1 VLWASQKSPKWRFSG
16 DKGIQGVY
24 TGLPERFAGVR
35 LLIMMDDFEDSVTPE
50 EQTERGGKSGLIPIL
65 IGLVGIIVGVTGII
79 LANQAQKEVK
89 ALEAR
94 LAAAPDK
101 TEDLQ
106 QTVAGVDERLVKLGG
121 EFVKL
126 GRADRQIQEN
136 TQSAFNDLGGKVSS
150 NRDAINELSG
160 KMTELVEKLENWKP
174 GTRVAT
180 TSTDAGAMES
190 ASSAAPEE
198 GVYAIQSGDTL
209 SKVAKKFG
217 VSLSALMAANPTVN
231 PRALQIGQK
240 IVIP

>member
-1 VLWASQKSPKWRFSG
+1 MQKF
-16 DKGIQGVY
+16 GVERDLRRLY
-24 TGLPERFAGVR
+24 GLARAVCRGT
-35 LLIMMDDFEDSVTPE
+35 LHIMMDDFEDSVTPE
-50 EQTERGGKSGLIPIL
+50 EQSERGGKGGLIAIMIGIL
-65 IGLVGIIVGVTGII
+65 GIVVGVTGII

-106 QTVAGVDERLVKLGG
+106 KTGAGVDERLVKLGG

-136 TQSAFNDLGGKVSS
+136 TQAAFNDLGGKVSS
-150 NRDAINELSG
+150 NRDAINELAG
-160 KMTELVEKLENWKP
+160 KMTELVDQLQS
-174 GTRVAT
+174 GRLATRVAT
-180 TSTDAGAMES
+180 TSTDAGAGES
-190 ASSAAPEE
+190 EPAAVAEE